1 MLDRV
6 SSKISEMQRIVHCAE
21 NRFKLPVATLWM
33 SLLKRFFVD
42 QFSLQEI
49 RAYAVLASEVADTYP
64 VLISKEASVKKLARI
79 NSLHLQWQTENKEKF
94 YEICEL
100 NGLEHP
106 KVCAILGGGRQTWTH
121 ELPPH
126 FICKDIA
133 GAYGSG
139 FAVFDRI
146 GVDQVKVNN
155 GPTENLADV
164 IAQLIAGSPT
174 LLLQERLFDHP
185 DLQEISGRPTLQ
197 TVRIVTFRDN
207 DGTYRM
213 LYWLIKLV
221 LGANISDNIAYG
233 KTGNIMAF
241 GDRTSGNIK
250 AARTSHSSGV
260 GLETIYHHPESKRTL
275 TEFTVPLWQEAV
287 DMVLNAHQF
296 FPDFRALGW
305 DVALTS
311 AGPKILEANAWWDP
325 PRHVPQL
332 LTPEDWRKIFG

>member
-1 MLDRV
+1 MH
-6 SSKISEMQRIVHCAE
+6 RIVRCAE
-21 NRFKLPVATLWM
+21 DRFKLPAATLWM
-33 SLLKRFFVD
+33 SLLKRFIVD

-49 RAYAVLASEVADTYP
+49 RAYAVLAPEVVDTYP

-100 NGLEHP
+100 NGLECP
-106 KVCAILGGGRQTWTH
+106 KVCAILGGGRQTWKH

-146 GVDQVKVNN
+146 GVDQVEVNK
-155 GPTENLADV
+155 GPAQNLADV
-164 IAQLIAGSPT
+164 IAQLTAGNST

-185 DLQEISGRPTLQ
+185 DLQELSGRPTLQ
-197 TVRIVTFRDN
+197 TIRIVTFRN
-207 DGTYRM
+207 SDGTYRM

-221 LGANISDNIAYG
+221 LGSNISDNIAYG

-241 GDRTSGNIK
+241 GERTSGNIK

-260 GLETIYHHPESKRTL
+260 GLETIYHHPESKRAL
-275 TEFTVPLWQEAV
+275 SQFTVPLWQEAV
-287 DMVLNAHQF
+287 DMVLNAHRF

-305 DVALTS
+305 DVAVTS
-311 AGPKILEANAWWDP
+311 EGPKILEANAWWDP

-332 LTPEDWRKIFG
+332 LSPEDWRTIFG

>member
-1 MLDRV
+1 MLDRLN
-6 SSKISEMQRIVHCAE
+6 SKLFEMQQIVQCAE
-21 NRFKLPVATLWM
+21 KRFKLPAATLWVH
-33 SLLKRFFVD
+33 LLKRFAVD

-49 RAYAVLASEVADTYP
+49 RAYAVLAPEVANTHP

-106 KVCAILGGGRQTWTH
+106 KVCAILGGGRQTWKH
-121 ELPPH
+121 ELPTH

-155 GPTENLADV
+155 GPVENLANV
-164 IAQLIAGSPT
+164 IAQLTAGRPT

-185 DLQEISGRPTLQ
+185 DLQAMSGRPTLQ

-221 LGANISDNIAYG
+221 LGSNISDNIAYG

-241 GDRTSGNIK
+241 GDKTSGNIK

-260 GLETIYHHPESKRTL
+260 GLETIYHHPESKRAL
-275 TEFTVPLWQEAV
+275 TEFTVPCWQEAV
-287 DMVLNAHQF
+287 DMVLKAHRF

-332 LTPEDWRKIFG
+332 LTPEDWQEIFG